1 MKLPLTLSNMKLVT
15 IPFVLLF
22 LLASSQLVH
31 SQTLERKGTFGAR
44 LKGQE
49 DAKGILIE
57 QTIPNTTASA
67 IGVEPKDVLLSVN
80 GKPANDVSELV
91 QDIGKWRVND
101 PITIQIQRG
110 SKKKT
115 LAGKVVG
122 KPLETSAFGEV
133 IYGQVEY
140 DGGLLRSILELPEG
154 VENPPVLLF
163 LPGVGCGSLDY
174 FYNPDSQVKQFVEG
188 LVKEGIAVYRV
199 EKPGMGDSYG
209 TQDCSEM
216 DYDYEVGA
224 FDAALA
230 KLKTIKSIDPNK
242 VFLFGNSL
250 GVITAPLVASKSKVA
265 GIIAW
270 GGISS
275 TWYEYEMKIQREQR
289 ILIGEDYLEVDEHAR
304 KMHPFLYDFYIRKQS
319 KDELAKNPDYQ
330 EFVEHSF
337 NGDLFHGLHHYTFF
351 QNLNEVDVITA
362 YKNAECPVLT
372 LAGEFDIHTINT
384 RWANEIATA
393 VNHYRPGEGRSV
405 IIPRTTHHFHTVP
418 SLAFYNEI
426 RQNGQLNSAYIAKH
440 FNPDIPMLVQSW
452 IKEIEASMEG

>member
-1 MKLPLTLSNMKLVT
+1 MKFLKLP
-15 IPFVLLF
+15 FALLF
-22 LLASSQLVH
+22 LLTSFQLINA
-31 SQTLERKGTFGAR
+31 QTLERKGTFGAR

-49 DAKGILIE
+49 DTKGILIE
-57 QTIPNTTASA
+57 QTFPNTTASA
-67 IGVEPKDVLLSVN
+67 IGVEVNDILLSVN
-80 GKPANDVSELV
+80 GKEADDVHELV
-91 QDIGKWRVND
+91 QAIGNWRVND
-101 PITIQIQRG
+101 PITLLVQRG
-110 SKKKT
+110 SIKKT
-115 LAGKVVG
+115 LSGKVVG

-154 VENPPVLLF
+154 VENPPVVLF

-174 FYNPDSQVKQFVEG
+174 FYNPDSQIKQFVEG

-199 EKPGMGDSYG
+199 EKPGMGDSQG
-209 TQDCSEM
+209 TQGCLEM

-230 KLKTIKSIDPNK
+230 KLKTIEAIDPNK

-289 ILIGEDYLEVDEHAR
+289 IVLGEDYLEIDQEAR
-304 KMHPFLYDFYIRKQS
+304 EMHPFLYDFYIRKLN
-319 KDELAKNPDYQ
+319 KEELAKNPNYQ
-330 EFVEHSF
+330 EQVEHAF
-337 NGDLFHGLHHYTFF
+337 DGDLFHGLHHFTFF

-384 RWANEIATA
+384 QWADDIATA
-393 VNHYRPGEGRSV
+393 VNHYRPGEGRAV
-405 IIPRTTHHFHTVP
+405 VIPRTTHHYHTVLP
-418 SLAFYNEI
+418 S
-426 RQNGQLNSAYIAKH
+426 H
-440 FNPDIPMLVQSW
+440 FTMRL
-452 IKEIEASMEG
+452 EEMAS